1 MGGGNC
7 ALLVNNVPV
16 NMKDDCITALFNIY
30 GEIVALHSDEE
41 KSDDLKNKTKYCL
54 VIFSRKNEALRALEE
69 LHEIPPL
76 KFDISTY
83 PPSESRGVGKPA
95 SVLKEAVIKKEFS
108 VHAAITSKN
117 LPQPLL
123 STGVV
128 YNVLSVT
135 RFDSPSSMVVR
146 LDVSSGCSQRIV
158 NELNNCEPAKIPPE
172 WQLCPGDLIA
182 ARNKGTWMR
191 GIVLERLTTGELS
204 IYLPD
209 SGHQIS
215 SSEKEIGLVVSAI
228 DKFPACALQVS
239 LAGVIPADNASCWNQ
254 AAINISWDFLKNDSK
269 FLKIRIHGYL
279 ESGRL
284 AVDILKE
291 KGGDLKSKLL
301 IGKLALPKQETYQQE
316 PLQQIKYEAYDQH
329 EISASPVPNKIE
341 RSNIL
346 SEEDCHVL
354 GVTSLDNIFIMRAS
368 KVPLFEDV
376 TAKLVDV
383 QDELKLPKVGF
394 RCVAKDGDL
403 AFRVDVVSVED
414 KFKFKVNFIDQGF
427 EKVVDKRELYVLKG
441 QLKDLEPMAEV
452 VSLETAENVDR
463 NDAKILEEARKYLVD
478 DNKKFVCSVLRNG
491 RVILKDGIND
501 NVIQMIIKSIQD
513 GSMVPIQ
520 GTKKPDDMVTNELK
534 PAKGM
539 TVNKTT
545 AKPVATSVQNRLSS
559 SHRIQTTH
567 GETMPAKRDIVAPK
581 ENMDIVQKN
590 VTTSKDA
597 KVPETVNESGDN
609 QWKSKNVRFQSA
621 SKTVSQEMSA
631 PTAAANTEVEK
642 ALDVNTEVKAVQP
655 QIPEPFVGTVVHA
668 ESINCFFVHRTSNDA
683 LYDEIQEDIS
693 RSAEVLNVV
702 AAGTVCAVDHVNSE
716 GNPAFFRGRIEK
728 MKKDGSMVKVFLMDE
743 GITITCSSSN
753 LYKLERGR
761 RYDYEQ
767 LPGLLIKCSLGP
779 PDSKWLESVN
789 KMFVELLNENR
800 TELTVKP
807 LEVADGVFLVDL
819 EDSEGSYVE
828 LMIMCESETTTV
840 IDTAETKEDTTADK
854 IEEVIVEN
862 VTVTEEKVGDATGA
876 DEKKENVSV
885 IEKIVQQPMVQKE
898 PVVITKV
905 LPGPFKCVVT
915 WINGMEDFYVTKE
928 ETDSMDYFEL
938 LETLITEVNEGRST
952 QLKSAK
958 VGQICLIEVEDIF
971 YRAVIKSVDG
981 NNVEVLAIDEGRQ
994 VNLPVTSLLSL
1005 AKFEDLPGL
1014 AIHVGLTDLTEQVK
1028 SQLEN
1033 FKQIIS
1039 IDERVTFLAR
1049 PEKFDGD
1056 KLSINL
1062 FEITEDGELNILEYF
1077 E

>member
-1 MGGGNC
+1 
-7 ALLVNNVPV
+7 
-16 NMKDDCITALFNIY
+16 MKDDCIAALFNIY
-30 GEIVALHSDEE
+30 GEIVALHSDEA

-83 PPSESRGVGKPA
+83 PPSESRGVGEPA
-95 SVLKEAVIKKEFS
+95 PVSKDGFIKEEFS
-108 VHAAITSKN
+108 VPAAITSKN

-135 RFDSPSSMVVR
+135 RFNSPSSMVVR
-146 LDVSSGCSQRIV
+146 LDVSSGCCQRIV

-191 GIVLERLTTGELS
+191 GIVLERLATGDLS
-204 IYLPD
+204 LYLPD
-209 SGHQIS
+209 SGHQINS
-215 SSEKEIGLVVSAI
+215 PEKEVGLVVSDI
-228 DKFPACALQVS
+228 EKLPACALQVS

-254 AAINISWDFLKNDSK
+254 AAINISKDFLRNDPKS
-269 FLKIRIHGYL
+269 LRIRILGYS

-291 KGGDLKSKLL
+291 NGGDLKSKLL
-301 IGKLALPKQETYQQE
+301 IGKLAMPNQETYQQK
-316 PLQQIKYEAYDQH
+316 PSQQIKYEAYDQH
-329 EISASPVPNKIE
+329 ELSANPVPNKRE
-341 RSNIL
+341 RSNVL

-354 GVTSLDNIFIMRAS
+354 GVTSFDKVFIMRAS

-383 QDELKLPKVGF
+383 QDELKLPRVGF

-427 EKVVDKRELYVLKG
+427 EKVVDKKQLYVLKG
-441 QLKDLEPMAEV
+441 QLKDLEPMTEV
-452 VSLETAENVDR
+452 VTLETAENVDR

-491 RVILKDGIND
+491 RVVLKDGINN
-501 NVIQMIIKSIQD
+501 NVIEMIIKSIQD
-513 GSMVPIQ
+513 GSMVPTL
-520 GTKKPDDMVTNELK
+520 GTKKPDEMVTNDPK
-534 PAKGM
+534 PAGGM
-539 TVNKTT
+539 DVNKTNP
-545 AKPVATSVQNRLSS
+545 KPVASSVQNRLSS

-567 GETMPAKRDIVAPK
+567 GETMPAKRDLVSPK
-581 ENMDIVQKN
+581 ENVDNVQIN
-590 VTTSKDA
+590 VTASKDA

-609 QWKSKNVRFQSA
+609 QLKSKNVRFQSA
-621 SKTVSQEMSA
+621 SKTISQETIA
-631 PTAAANTEVEK
+631 PTAAANPNVEK

-668 ESINCFFVHRTSNDA
+668 ESINCFFVHRITNNE

-693 RSAEVLNVV
+693 RSAEVLNIL
-702 AAGTVCAVDHVNSE
+702 AAGTVCAVDHINSE

-728 MKKDGSMVKVFLMDE
+728 MKKDGSMVKAFLMDE
-743 GITITCSSSN
+743 GISITCSPSK

-779 PDSKWLESVN
+779 PGSKLLESVD
-789 KMFVELLNENR
+789 KMFVELINENR

-807 LEVADGVFLVDL
+807 LEVVDGIFLVDL

-828 LMIMCESETTTV
+828 LMMMCESETTSNSPV
-840 IDTAETKEDTTADK
+840 IDTAEIKDDNNNDE
-854 IEEVIVEN
+854 IEAVIVEN
-862 VTVTEEKVGDATGA
+862 VTVTEEKVGDAPVTE
-876 DEKKENVSV
+876 EKVVNAPVTEEKEEIAPV
-885 IEKIVQQPMVQKE
+885 IEKIVQQPIVQKE
-898 PVVITKV
+898 AVVITKI

-915 WINGMEDFYVTKE
+915 WINGMDDFYVTKE

-938 LETLITEVNEGRST
+938 LEALITEVNEGRST

-971 YRAVIKSVDG
+971 YRAVVKSVDG
-981 NNVEVLAIDEGRQ
+981 NSVEVFAIDEGRQ

-1014 AIHVGLTDLTEQVK
+1014 AIHVGLADLNEQVK
-1028 SQLEN
+1028 SQLES

-1049 PEKFDGD
+1049 PDKFDGD
-1056 KLSINL
+1056 KLMIKL
-1062 FEITEDGELNILEYF
+1062 FEITEDGELNLLEYF